1 MAKAAA
7 LVTCQAVG
15 MTGAALQNEV
25 QQGNGR
31 ESVCHTC
38 QGAERTGTVR
48 ENTVHPPNNL
58 GRQDHDTTWW
68 STKIGQGC
76 FLNFSCFGKFLKCV
90 SSLTKRLVVGQYDS
104 FACLKRSSAM

>member
-1 MAKAAA
+1 MAKAAT

-31 ESVCHTC
+31 GSVCHTC
-38 QGAERTGTVR
+38 KSAERTGTVR

-68 STKIGQGC
+68 SIKIEQGY
-76 FLNFSCFGKFLKCV
+76 FLNFSCFGTYLKCV
-90 SSLTKRLVVGQYDS
+90 SSLTKGLVVGRYDS
-104 FACLKRSSAM
+104 FACL